1 MWADVKGR
9 GLTTKEVTTMAQ
21 NKGAIVR
28 YRALDRCLQS
38 KNVRYYLEDLIK
50 ACNEALYDAFFERM
64 TVSRRQIYLD
74 LNHMES
80 FAGYRADIERHHDG
94 KRIYYRYAA
103 PDFSIDKMPISPEEM
118 DQLKETI
125 LMLNRFKGMPHFE
138 WMEELLSKLEDKFHL
153 KSADDS
159 VIGFEQNLDLKGLEN
174 ITPLFEAIINH
185 QVLNIRYKSFK
196 KNKPITCE
204 VHPYYLK
211 QYNNRWFLF
220 GWNTEFGAITNFA
233 LDRIE
238 AVSHMLGEYRP
249 KPADLD
255 FDEYFDDVVGVT
267 IPKAK
272 VEHIVM
278 RVASDRYPY
287 IKNKPLHPSQHNYD
301 REFRVTIDVIPNNEL
316 IALLL
321 SFGSQLEVLEPQSVR
336 EMMRDHVKTLNKFYR

>member
-1 MWADVKGR
+1 
-9 GLTTKEVTTMAQ
+9 MAE
-21 NKGAIVR
+21 NKGAKVR
-28 YRALDRCLQS
+28 YRAIDKCLRS
-38 KNVRYYLEDLIK
+38 KHGRYYWEDLRD
-50 ACNEALYDAFFERM
+50 ACEKELYEVYMERRS
-64 TVSRRQIYLD
+64 VSRRQIYD
-74 LNHMES
+74 DINYMES
-80 FAGYRADIERHHDG
+80 SEGYSAPIERIRDG
-94 KRIYYRYAA
+94 KRTYFQYAD
-103 PDFSIDKMPISPEEM
+103 PDFSIDKSPITPEEM
-118 DQLKETI
+118 DQLQATV

-153 KSADDS
+153 YGAEES

-174 ITPLFEAIINH
+174 ITPLFEAIVNK

-204 VHPYYLK
+204 IHPYYLK

-220 GWNTEFGAITNFA
+220 GWNTEFGMITNFA

-238 AVSHMLGEYRP
+238 AISPMLGEYRP
-249 KPADLD
+249 KPEDLD
-255 FDEYFDDVVGVT
+255 FDEYFDDIVGVT
-267 IPKAK
+267 IEKGKK

-278 RVASDRYPY
+278 RVAPDRYPY

-301 REFRVTIDVIPNNEL
+301 KVFQVSIDVIPNKEL

-336 EMMRDHVKTLNKFYR
+336 ETMKEHVKTLNKFYK

>member
-1 MWADVKGR
+1 
-9 GLTTKEVTTMAQ
+9 MAQ

-28 YRALDRCLQS
+28 YRAIDKCLRS
-38 KNVRYYLEDLIK
+38 KHGKYGIDELRR
-50 ACNEALYDAFFERM
+50 ACEEALYDAFSERIS
-64 TVSRRQIYLD
+64 VSRRQLYLD

-80 FAGYRADIERHHDG
+80 NAGYKADIEHYRDG
-94 KRIYYRYAA
+94 KKMYYRYTN
-103 PDFSIDKMPISPEEM
+103 PDFSIEKTPITSEEM

-138 WMEELLSKLEDKFHL
+138 WMEEILSKLEDKFHL
-153 KSADDS
+153 KSSDDS
-159 VIGFEQNLDLKGLEN
+159 VIGFEQNMDLKGLEN
-174 ITPLFEAIINH
+174 ITPLFEAIVNQ

-211 QYNNRWFLF
+211 QYNSRWFLF

-238 AVSHMLGEYRP
+238 AVSPMLGEYKP
-249 KPADLD
+249 KPEELN
-255 FDEYFDDVVGVT
+255 FDEYFDDIVGVT
-267 IPKAK
+267 IPQNKR

-278 RVASDRYPY
+278 RVAPDRYPY

-301 REFRVTIDVIPNNEL
+301 KDYRVSIDVIPNNEL

-336 EMMRDHVKTLNKFYR
+336 EMMREHVKTLNKFYK

>member
-1 MWADVKGR
+1 
-9 GLTTKEVTTMAQ
+9 MAQ

-28 YRALDRCLQS
+28 YRALDRCLRS
-38 KNVRYYLEDLIK
+38 KNIKYFLEDLIK
-50 ACNEALYDAFFERM
+50 ACNDALYDAFSEHM
-64 TVSRRQIYLD
+64 TVSRRQIFLD

-80 FAGYRADIERHHDG
+80 NAGYRADIERHHDG
-94 KRIYYRYAA
+94 KRIYYRYAD
-103 PDFSIDKMPISPEEM
+103 PDFSIDKTPISPEEM

-153 KSADDS
+153 KSSGDS
-159 VIGFEQNLDLKGLEN
+159 VIGFEQNLDLRGLEK
-174 ITPLFEAIINH
+174 ITPIFEAIVNK

-238 AVSHMLGEYRP
+238 AVSPMLGEYKQ

-267 IPKAK
+267 IPKGKA
-272 VEHIVM
+272 EHIVM
-278 RVASDRYPY
+278 RVAPDRYPY

-301 REFRVTIDVIPNNEL
+301 KEFRVTIDVIPNNEL

-336 EMMRDHVKTLNKFYR
+336 EMMREHVKTLNKFYK

>member
-1 MWADVKGR
+1 M
-9 GLTTKEVTTMAQ
+9 
-21 NKGAIVR
+21 
-28 YRALDRCLQS
+28 
-38 KNVRYYLEDLIK
+38 
-50 ACNEALYDAFFERM
+50 
-64 TVSRRQIYLD
+64 
-74 LNHMES
+74 
-80 FAGYRADIERHHDG
+80 
-94 KRIYYRYAA
+94 YYRYAD
-103 PDFSIDKMPISPEEM
+103 PDFSIEKVPVTPEEM

-125 LMLNRFKGMPHFE
+125 LMLNRFNGMPHFE
-138 WMEELLSKLEDKFHL
+138 WMEEILSKLEDKFHL
-153 KSADDS
+153 KGAEDS

-174 ITPLFEAIINH
+174 ITPLFEAIVNK

-238 AVSHMLGEYRP
+238 AVSHMLGEYKP
-249 KPADLD
+249 KPAGLD

-267 IPKAK
+267 IPKGK

-278 RVASDRYPY
+278 RVAPDRYPY

-301 REFRVTIDVIPNNEL
+301 KEFRVSIDVIPNNEL

-321 SFGSQLEVLEPQSVR
+321 SFGSQLEVLEPQNVR
-336 EMMRDHVKTLNKFYR
+336 EMMKEHVRTLNKFYK

>member
-1 MWADVKGR
+1 
-9 GLTTKEVTTMAQ
+9 MAQ

-28 YRALDRCLQS
+28 YRAIDRCLRS
-38 KNVRYYLEDLIK
+38 KHGKYDIEELRA
-50 ACNEALYDAFFERM
+50 ACADALYDAFSEHM
-64 TVSRRQIYLD
+64 SVSRRQIYDD

-80 FAGYRADIERHHDG
+80 NAGYRAEIEHYRDG
-94 KRIYYRYAA
+94 KKMYYRYTD
-103 PDFSIDKMPISPEEM
+103 PNFSIEKVPVTPEEM

-138 WMEELLSKLEDKFHL
+138 WMEEILSKLEDKFHL
-153 KSADDS
+153 KGAEDS

-174 ITPLFEAIINH
+174 ITPLFGAIVNK

-204 VHPYYLK
+204 VHPYFLK

-220 GWNTEFGAITNFA
+220 GWNTEFNAITNFA

-238 AVSHMLGEYRP
+238 AVSHMLGEYKP
-249 KPADLD
+249 KPAGLD

-267 IPKAK
+267 IPKGK

-278 RVASDRYPY
+278 RVAPDRYPY
-287 IKNKPLHPSQHNYD
+287 IKNKPLHPSQHNYNK
-301 REFRVTIDVIPNNEL
+301 EFRVTIDVIPNNEL

-321 SFGSQLEVLEPQSVR
+321 SFGSQLEVLEPQNVR
-336 EMMRDHVKTLNKFYR
+336 EMMNEHVRTLNKFYK

>member
-1 MWADVKGR
+1 
-9 GLTTKEVTTMAQ
+9 MAQ

-28 YRALDRCLQS
+28 YRAIDRCLRS
-38 KNVRYYLEDLIK
+38 KHGKYGIEELRR
-50 ACNEALYDAFFERM
+50 ACEEALYDVFMEHR
-64 TVSRRQIYLD
+64 TVSRRQIYDD

-80 FAGYRADIERHHDG
+80 NAGYRAEIEHYRDG
-94 KRIYYRYAA
+94 KKMYYRYA
-103 PDFSIDKMPISPEEM
+103 DQEFSIEKTPISHEEI

-125 LMLNRFKGMPHFE
+125 LMLNRFKGMPQFE
-138 WMEELLSKLEDKFHL
+138 WMEEILSKLEDKFHL
-153 KSADDS
+153 KSSDDS

-174 ITPLFEAIINH
+174 ITPLFEAIVNK

-238 AVSHMLGEYRP
+238 AVSHMLGEYKP
-249 KPADLD
+249 KPAGLD
-255 FDEYFDDVVGVT
+255 FDEYFEDVVGVT
-267 IPKAK
+267 IPKGK

-278 RVASDRYPY
+278 RVAPDRYPY
-287 IKNKPLHPSQHNYD
+287 IKNKPLHPSQHND
-301 REFRVTIDVIPNNEL
+301 DKVFRVSIDVIPNNEL

-336 EMMRDHVKTLNKFYR
+336 EMMRDHVKTLNKFYK

>member
-1 MWADVKGR
+1 
-9 GLTTKEVTTMAQ
+9 MAQ

-28 YRALDRCLQS
+28 YRAIDRCLRS
-38 KNVRYYLEDLIK
+38 KHGKYDIEELRA
-50 ACNEALYDAFFERM
+50 ACADALYDAFSEHM
-64 TVSRRQIYLD
+64 SVSRRQIYDD

-80 FAGYRADIERHHDG
+80 NAGYCAEIEHYRDG
-94 KRIYYRYAA
+94 KKMYYRYTD
-103 PDFSIDKMPISPEEM
+103 PNFSIEKVPVTPEEM

-138 WMEELLSKLEDKFHL
+138 WMEEILSKLEDKFHL
-153 KSADDS
+153 KGAEDS

-174 ITPLFEAIINH
+174 ITPLFGAIGNK

-204 VHPYYLK
+204 LHPYFLK

-220 GWNTEFGAITNFA
+220 GWNTEFNAITNFA

-238 AVSHMLGEYRP
+238 AVSHMLGEYKP
-249 KPADLD
+249 KPAGLD

-267 IPKAK
+267 IPKGK

-278 RVASDRYPY
+278 HVAPDRYPY
-287 IKNKPLHPSQHNYD
+287 IKNKPLHPSQHNYNK
-301 REFRVTIDVIPNNEL
+301 EFRVTIDVIPNNEL

-321 SFGSQLEVLEPQSVR
+321 SFGSQLEVLEPQNVR
-336 EMMRDHVKTLNKFYR
+336 EMMKEHVRILNKFYK

>member
-1 MWADVKGR
+1 
-9 GLTTKEVTTMAQ
+9 MAE
-21 NKGAIVR
+21 NKGAKVR
-28 YRALDRCLQS
+28 YRAIDKCLRS
-38 KNVRYYLEDLIK
+38 KHGRFCWEDLRD
-50 ACNEALYDAFFERM
+50 ACEKELYDVYMEPKS
-64 TVSRRQIYLD
+64 VSRRQIYDD
-74 LNHMES
+74 LNYMES
-80 FAGYRADIERHHDG
+80 MEGYNAPIERIRDG
-94 KRIYYRYAA
+94 KRIYFKYSDPNFA
-103 PDFSIDKMPISPEEM
+103 IDKSPITPDEM

-125 LMLNRFKGMPHFE
+125 LMLNRFKGMPQFG
-138 WMEELLSKLEDKFHL
+138 WMEEILSKLEDKFHL
-153 KSADDS
+153 NGAEDS

-174 ITPLFEAIINH
+174 ITPLFEAIVNK

-204 VHPYYLK
+204 IHPYYLK

-238 AVSHMLGEYRP
+238 AVSPMLGEYRP
-249 KPADLD
+249 KPEGLD

-267 IPKAK
+267 IPKGK

-278 RVASDRYPY
+278 RVAPDRYPY

-301 REFRVTIDVIPNNEL
+301 KEFRISIDVIPNNEL
-316 IALLL
+316 ISLLL

-336 EMMRDHVKTLNKFYR
+336 EMMREHVKTLNKFYK

>member
-1 MWADVKGR
+1 
-9 GLTTKEVTTMAQ
+9 MAQ

-28 YRALDRCLQS
+28 YRAIDRCLRS
-38 KNVRYYLEDLIK
+38 KHGKYGIEELR
-50 ACNEALYDAFFERM
+50 ATCAEALYDAFSERM
-64 TVSRRQIYLD
+64 SVSRRQIYD
-74 LNHMES
+74 DINHMES
-80 FAGYRADIERHHDG
+80 NAGYRAEIEHYRDG
-94 KRIYYRYAA
+94 KKMYYRYAD
-103 PDFSIDKMPISPEEM
+103 PDFSIEKTPISQEEM

-125 LMLNRFKGMPHFE
+125 LILNRFKGMPQFE
-138 WMEELLSKLEDKFHL
+138 WMEEILSKLEDQFHL
-153 KSADDS
+153 KGAEDS
-159 VIGFEQNLDLKGLEN
+159 VIGFEQNLDFKGLEN
-174 ITPLFEAIINH
+174 ITPLFEAIVNK

-196 KNKPITCE
+196 KDKPIMCE

-238 AVSHMLGEYRP
+238 AVSHILGEYEP
-249 KPADLD
+249 KPAGLD
-255 FDEYFDDVVGVT
+255 FDEYFEDVVGVT

-272 VEHIVM
+272 VEHIIM
-278 RVASDRYPY
+278 RVAPDRYPY

-301 REFRVTIDVIPNNEL
+301 KEFRVSIDVIPNNEL

-336 EMMRDHVKTLNKFYR
+336 EMMKEHVRTLNKSYK

>member
-1 MWADVKGR
+1 
-9 GLTTKEVTTMAQ
+9 MAQ

-28 YRALDRCLQS
+28 YRAIDKCLRS
-38 KNVRYYLEDLIK
+38 RHGRYGWEELAQ
-50 ACNEALYDAFFERM
+50 ACSDALYDAFSEKM
-64 TVSRRQIYLD
+64 TVSRRQIFLD

-80 FAGYRADIERHHDG
+80 NAGYRAIIKRARDG
-94 KRIYYRYAA
+94 KRTYYSYED
-103 PDFSIDKMPISPEEM
+103 PDFSIEKTPISPEEM
-118 DQLKETI
+118 DRLKETI

-138 WMEELLSKLEDKFHL
+138 WMEELLSKLEDKFRL
-153 KSADDS
+153 KSSEDS

-174 ITPLFEAIINH
+174 ITPLFEAIVNK

-196 KNKPITCE
+196 KNKPVTCE

-238 AVSHMLGEYRP
+238 AVSPMLGEYRP
-249 KPADLD
+249 KPENLD
-255 FDEYFDDVVGVT
+255 FGEYFDDVVGVT
-267 IPKAK
+267 IPQGKK
-272 VEHIVM
+272 IEHIVM
-278 RVASDRYPY
+278 RVAPDRYPY

-301 REFRVTIDVIPNNEL
+301 KEYRISIDVIPNNEL

-336 EMMRDHVKTLNKFYR
+336 EMMREHVKTLNKFYK

>member
-1 MWADVKGR
+1 
-9 GLTTKEVTTMAQ
+9 MAQ

-28 YRALDRCLQS
+28 YRAIDRCLSS
-38 KNVRYYLEDLIK
+38 KHGKYGIEELRK
-50 ACNEALYDAFFERM
+50 ACADALYDAFSEPIS
-64 TVSRRQIYLD
+64 VSRRQIFLD

-80 FAGYRADIERHHDG
+80 HAGYRANILRERDG
-94 KRIYYRYAA
+94 KKVYYRYED
-103 PDFSIDKMPISPEEM
+103 PDFSIEKTPISPEEM

-125 LMLNRFKGMPHFE
+125 LMLNRFKGMPQFW
-138 WMEELLSKLEDKFHL
+138 WMEEILSKLEDKFHL
-153 KSADDS
+153 KSSDDS

-174 ITPLFEAIINH
+174 ITPLFEAIVNK

-196 KNKPITCE
+196 ANKPITCE
-204 VHPYYLK
+204 LHPYYLK

-238 AVSHMLGEYRP
+238 AISPMLGEYKP
-249 KPADLD
+249 KPEDLN
-255 FDEYFDDVVGVT
+255 FDEYFDDIIGVT
-267 IPKAK
+267 IPQNKR

-278 RVASDRYPY
+278 RIAPDRYPY

-301 REFRVTIDVIPNNEL
+301 EEYRVSIDVIPNNEL

-336 EMMRDHVKTLNKFYR
+336 DMMRDHVRTLNKFYR

>member
-1 MWADVKGR
+1 
-9 GLTTKEVTTMAQ
+9 MAQ

-28 YRALDRCLQS
+28 YRAIDKCLRS
-38 KNVRYYLEDLIK
+38 KHGRYGWEELAQ
-50 ACNEALYDAFFERM
+50 ACSEALYDAFSKRM
-64 TVSRRQIYLD
+64 TVSRRQIYDD
-74 LNHMES
+74 LNYMES
-80 FAGYRADIERHHDG
+80 EAGYKTDILHLRDG
-94 KRIYYRYAA
+94 KRVYYRYAD
-103 PDFSIDKMPISPEEM
+103 PNFSIEKVPVTPEEM

-138 WMEELLSKLEDKFHL
+138 WMEEILSKLEDTFHL
-153 KSADDS
+153 KGSDDS
-159 VIGFEQNLDLKGLEN
+159 VIGFEQNMDLKGLEN
-174 ITPLFEAIINH
+174 ITPLFDAIVNK

-204 VHPYYLK
+204 IHPYYLK

-220 GWNTEFGAITNFA
+220 GWNTEFNAITNFA

-238 AVSHMLGEYRP
+238 AVSPMLGEYKP
-249 KPADLD
+249 KPAGLD

-267 IPKAK
+267 IPKGK

-278 RVASDRYPY
+278 RVAPDRYPY

-301 REFRVTIDVIPNNEL
+301 KEFRVSIDVIPNNEL

-321 SFGSQLEVLEPQSVR
+321 SFGSQLEVLEPQNVR
-336 EMMRDHVKTLNKFYR
+336 EMMKEHVKTLNKFYK

>member
-1 MWADVKGR
+1 
-9 GLTTKEVTTMAQ
+9 MAQ

-28 YRALDRCLQS
+28 YRAIDRCLRS
-38 KNVRYYLEDLIK
+38 KHGKYGIEELRR
-50 ACNEALYDAFFERM
+50 ACEEALYDAFMEHR
-64 TVSRRQIYLD
+64 TVSRRQIYDD
-74 LNHMES
+74 LNHMQS
-80 FAGYRADIERHHDG
+80 NAGYRAIIETYKEG
-94 KRIYYRYAA
+94 KKAYYRYED
-103 PDFSIDKMPISPEEM
+103 PNFSIEKTPISPEEM

-125 LMLNRFKGMPHFE
+125 LMLNRFKGMPQFE
-138 WMEELLSKLEDKFHL
+138 WMEEILSKLEDKFHL
-153 KSADDS
+153 KSSEDS

-174 ITPLFEAIINH
+174 ITPLFEAIVNK

-204 VHPYYLK
+204 IHPYYLK

-238 AVSHMLGEYRP
+238 EVSPMLGEYRP
-249 KPADLD
+249 KPDDLD
-255 FDEYFDDVVGVT
+255 FDEYFEDIVGVT
-267 IPKAK
+267 IEKGKK

-278 RVASDRYPY
+278 RIAPDRYPY
-287 IKNKPLHPSQHNYD
+287 IKNKPLHPSQHNNDKAYQVSI
-301 REFRVTIDVIPNNEL
+301 EVIPNKEL

-336 EMMRDHVKTLNKFYR
+336 EMMRDHVKTLNKFYK

>member
-1 MWADVKGR
+1 
-9 GLTTKEVTTMAQ
+9 MAQ

-28 YRALDRCLQS
+28 YRAIDRCLRS
-38 KNVRYYLEDLIK
+38 KYGKYGIEELRA
-50 ACNEALYDAFFERM
+50 ACAEALYDAFSERM
-64 TVSRRQIYLD
+64 SVSRRQIYD
-74 LNHMES
+74 DINHMES
-80 FAGYRADIERHHDG
+80 NAGYRAEIEHYRDG
-94 KRIYYRYAA
+94 KKMYYRYAD
-103 PDFSIDKMPISPEEM
+103 PDFSIEKTPISQEEM

-125 LMLNRFKGMPHFE
+125 LILNRFKGMPQFE
-138 WMEELLSKLEDKFHL
+138 WMEEILSKLEDQFHL
-153 KSADDS
+153 KGAEDS

-174 ITPLFEAIINH
+174 ITPLFEAIVNK

-196 KNKPITCE
+196 KYKPITCE

-238 AVSHMLGEYRP
+238 AVSHILGEYKP
-249 KPADLD
+249 KPAGLD

-267 IPKAK
+267 IPKGK

-278 RVASDRYPY
+278 RVAPDRYPY

-301 REFRVTIDVIPNNEL
+301 KEFRISIDVIPNNEL

-321 SFGSQLEVLEPQSVR
+321 SFGSQLEVLEPQDVR
-336 EMMRDHVKTLNKFYR
+336 EMMKEHVRILNKFYK